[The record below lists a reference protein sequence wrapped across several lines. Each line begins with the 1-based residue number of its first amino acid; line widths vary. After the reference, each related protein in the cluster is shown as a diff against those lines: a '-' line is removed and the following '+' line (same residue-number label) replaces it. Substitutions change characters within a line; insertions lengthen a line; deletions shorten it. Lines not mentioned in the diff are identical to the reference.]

1 MSKVITAGVLIAAA
15 LVGLV
20 VLTAPHNAAP
30 MTLGQAAPVVTALA
44 DTTTAPTSDRIT
56 DLAYMPRIIAE
67 DPGQRP
73 YNP

>member
-15 LVGLV
+15 LVVLV

-30 MTLGQAAPVVTALA
+30 MALGEAAPAATAPVITA
-44 DTTTAPTSDRIT
+44 TAPTSDHIT